1 MTPISNLTRR
11 AAALATLALCAAG
24 PVFAGGHANTH
35 ETLFPQDFKNT
46 CGVDAATLQDWFGG
60 VAPSQNG
67 FVVPANSV
75 TFDDS
80 TNCNFYKWGAQMFLW
95 LTSPTNQ
102 GPVIFNSP
110 VFFDATYT
118 GELDDEGF
126 ATFNLTRNANP
137 DDLPT
142 SLRSVKSEDPAIDE
156 IGQADSYVLVTPKND
171 TAYFGV
177 HVNDVY
183 AAFAQMHLDAKSQ
196 PGYFDEAP
204 LLATNFP
211 TTQSELD
218 FITTQSLPAGES
230 FPDGDALTMELKTA
244 WVAASDV
251 EHPENYITI
260 TGMVPEI
267 EKNADNTQWSLTGTP
282 EPKELALV
290 GMHVVGSAK
299 GHPEMIWAS
308 FEHVSNAPD
317 LPYYYQ
323 STSAPAPTLFTPGTD
338 GDWTLF
344 TGDTVPATVVP
355 TAQYKAA
362 DGSSTGGA
370 INALGNDTIEF
381 VPVARLNPWGFKPQ
395 STSAAD
401 DATDLLSLNNTVMTA
416 LAAQDDVRAYYYQ
429 IGSIWTGG
437 NIPTS
442 ATDNIKGGDRLA
454 NTTMETFHQ
463 FPDGNTI
470 PGAGKNAFQAQNC
483 FFCHSSSADNGL
495 GTSHVF
501 GDVANV
507 SD

>member
-1 MTPISNLTRR
+1 VSQK
-11 AAALATLALCAAG
+11 TLG
-24 PVFAGGHANTH
+24 RGNTH
-35 ETLFPQDFKNT
+35 ETLFPQDYKNT
-46 CGVDAATLQDWFGG
+46 CGVDAATLEDWYGG
-60 VAPSQNG
+60 VAPSPDG
-67 FVVPANSV
+67 FVLPANSL

-95 LTSPTNQ
+95 LTSPTPE

-118 GELDDEGF
+118 GELDKDGF
-126 ATFNLTRNANP
+126 ATFDLTRNTNP

-142 SLRSVKSEDPAIDE
+142 SLRSVKTEDQVAIDE
-156 IGQADSYVLVTPKND
+156 IGQADTYVLVTPEND

-183 AAFAQMHLDAKSQ
+183 AAFAQMHLDAASD
-196 PGYFDEAP
+196 PDYFAESA

-211 TTQSELD
+211 TTPDQLD
-218 FITTQSLPAGES
+218 FITAKTFPNGGE
-230 FPDGDALTMELKTA
+230 FYDAETLTMELKTA
-244 WVAASDV
+244 WVPASDV
-251 EHPENYITI
+251 DNPENYIRI
-260 TGMVPEI
+260 TGVVPGI
-267 EKNADNTQWSLTGTP
+267 EKNADNTTWTLTGTP
-282 EPKELALV
+282 EQRELALV

-317 LPYYYQ
+317 LPYNYN
-323 STSAPAPTLFTPGTD
+323 TTDGTTPTLFTPGSE

-344 TGDTVPATVVP
+344 NGDNIPATVVP
-355 TAQYKAA
+355 TAQYAPA
-362 DGSSTGGA
+362 DQSSTGGA
-370 INALGNDTIEF
+370 INAIGDGPIGF
-381 VPVARLNPWGFKPQ
+381 VPVARLNPWGFQPL
-395 STSAAD
+395 STSAAN

-416 LAAQDDVRAYYYQ
+416 LAAQGDVRAFYYQ

-463 FPDGNTI
+463 FPDGKTI
-470 PGAGKNAFQAQNC
+470 PGAGKSSFEAKNC
-483 FFCHSSSADNGL
+483 FFCHSSDANNGL

-501 GDVANV
+501 GDVASVNP
-507 SD
+507 